1 MGGVGPID
9 YNITQGGGDSL
20 KTHKDDYVIHG
31 QPLPTLFLHHCS
43 CRYHYKYQC
52 QYYKRYHQTRLDLS
66 VQVDTEDSE
75 PRVRIL
81 SAYEQFFF
89 YLKSLCYINKKN
101 EIMTTRQ
108 LFLKDYG
115 HLFLPVVVS
124 HTILPT
130 SPLYKIGPHQLLH
143 SKYSIIQSF
152 GIRFRIPPGVSW
164 WIRDLK
170 NKIKWI

>member
-1 MGGVGPID
+1 M
-9 YNITQGGGDSL
+9 ITTLHGGGSL
-20 KTHKDDYVIHG
+20 KTHKDLWTALTNNI
-31 QPLPTLFLHHCS
+31 LHHCS

-124 HTILPT
+124 HTILPS

-152 GIRFRIPPGVSW
+152 GFRCRIPPGVSW
-164 WIRDLK
+164 
-170 NKIKWI
+170 

>member
-1 MGGVGPID
+1 MI
-9 YNITQGGGDSL
+9 NSL
-20 KTHKDDYVIHG
+20 TN
-31 QPLPTLFLHHCS
+31 TFLYHCS

-89 YLKSLCYINKKN
+89 YLKSLYYINKKN
-101 EIMTTRQ
+101 EMMTTRQ

-124 HTILPT
+124 HTILPS

-152 GIRFRIPPGVSW
+152 PGRFRIPLGLMVNS
-164 WIRDLK
+164 RFEK
-170 NKIKWI
+170 QKK